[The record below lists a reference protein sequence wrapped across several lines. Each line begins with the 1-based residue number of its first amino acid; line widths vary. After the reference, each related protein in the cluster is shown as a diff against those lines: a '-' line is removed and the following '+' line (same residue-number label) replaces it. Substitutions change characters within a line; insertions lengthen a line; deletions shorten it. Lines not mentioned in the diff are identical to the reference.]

1 MKAKDRL
8 IVALDVD
15 SRDEAMAIVRDVG
28 AHCGLFKV
36 GMQLHNSAGFSVT
49 EEIMALGYP
58 VFLDL
63 KFHDIPNT
71 VGKAASVVSRRGV
84 KMFTVHAAGGQEM
97 LRRAVQGAQEAQ
109 KAQGSGTAGVPL
121 VLAITV
127 LTSLSQGV
135 LNDEVGYGGTVEEN
149 VVRFARLAQAAGV
162 PGVVASPR
170 EIEPIRAACGDD
182 FVIVTPG
189 VRPTWAATNDQARVM
204 TPAEAM
210 EAGASYLVVGRPITA
225 APDRAEAA
233 RRVAEEM
240 AEGLARRVK

>member
-1 MKAKDRL
+1 MEAKDRL

-15 SRDEAMAIVRDVG
+15 TRDEAMAIVRDVG
-28 AHCGLFKV
+28 ERCGLFKV
-36 GMQLHNSAGFSVT
+36 GMQLHNSAGFAVT
-49 EEIMALGYP
+49 EEIMSMGYP

-84 KMFTVHAAGGQEM
+84 NMFTVHGAGGGEM
-97 LRRAVQGAQEAQ
+97 LRRAVQGAREAQ
-109 KAQGSGTAGVPL
+109 GAEAEGGPL

-127 LTSLSQGV
+127 LTSISQGV
-135 LNDEVGYGGTVEEN
+135 LNDEVGLPGSVEEN
-149 VVRFARLAQAAGV
+149 VVRFARLAQSAGV
-162 PGVVASPR
+162 QGVVASPQ
-170 EIEPIRAACGDD
+170 EIGPIRSVCGDD

-189 VRPTWAATNDQARVM
+189 VRPDWAATNDQARVM

-233 RRVAEEM
+233 RRIVEEM
-240 AEGLARRVK
+240 AEGLARRKK